1 MACVQL
7 PWPRPP
13 ARQLAPQFRPHST
26 EPSYNPG
33 TTSHQT
39 AAGELE
45 EARTNAAASRGHS
58 GHLDSHLKP
67 ARNRQRLT
75 HPSALFYPTCEQLW
89 PSLQYSPEKHC
100 YHCSNNL
107 IKKKKCMF
115 PSVGMTWV
123 MVMESSDVKG
133 LWTSS
138 AQLQPH
144 WRHWG
149 QLGTKHLGHVI
160 AMGVPLVDDT
170 ERETTFDLSGKE
182 RSTLWCHE
190 KPNWISS

>member
-67 ARNRQRLT
+67 ARNWRRLT

-107 IKKKKCMF
+107 IKKNKNNVCF
-115 PSVGMTWV
+115 LLLAWPGSWSWSPV
-123 MVMESSDVKG
+123 MSKVSGPRLRSCSHTG
-133 LWTSS
+133 
-138 AQLQPH
+138 
-144 WRHWG
+144 
-149 QLGTKHLGHVI
+149 
-160 AMGVPLVDDT
+160 DT
-170 ERETTFDLSGKE
+170 EVSLEPN
-182 RSTLWCHE
+182 TLAT
-190 KPNWISS
+190 S